1 MVSDFP
7 MIISYSKG
15 KRKRETVYRMPMFN
29 FQDILVENQEKDR
42 NCSVKNRAWDGWIQR
57 KINTIQPY
65 IEFLAKLKRTPV
77 A

>member
-42 NCSVKNRAWDGWIQR
+42 NCSVKNRAWDG
-57 KINTIQPY
+57 
-65 IEFLAKLKRTPV
+65 
-77 A
+77 